1 MISPENENKPVLSLE
16 EFAEIYSNESTTKKQ
31 SGPVNHQDK
40 VNYGDQ
46 AKSVEFVE
54 KLLNDHNI
62 EFQRKDKQS
71 ETIFEMKQCPKNDQ
85 HLKKSWVKVDQQGNV
100 TAGCQKESCK
110 WGYPSF
116 HHDLTRKWPQSS
128 KEILELNKEQE
139 ELNGMSGLHW
149 ITNKNGTKVLVPNLH
164 NVATFLAN
172 KSYQIWFDVFL
183 RKIKYSDLE
192 SDNSANW
199 EDRQTLKLIKDLQQY
214 DGLRRIGRDVV
225 DQGVNHYAFSR
236 ERNEL
241 TEWLDSLLWDGHS
254 RLNTWLRDYCGAED
268 TAFVREAG
276 RCWLLAAVYRAY
288 EAGYKF
294 DHMLVLEGEQGIGKS
309 TVFEILAGNWFDEL
323 GKFDGKDSAEK
334 LAGVWIVEIAE
345 LAGLKKSDVE
355 TVKSFLTVRS
365 DRYRPPYGRRVEEF
379 PRTCVFGGTTNS
391 DTYLN
396 DSTGNRRFWPIR
408 CDRIHIPALRQDRDQ
423 LIAEAVQCYRQGESL
438 LLSNKAQ
445 DEAKKAQEDR
455 YACDPWEG
463 QVSDYVNL
471 QKSVT
476 MEEIMI
482 HALKI
487 EHHKEWNRGDTIRIG
502 NIMKKLGWERRRP
515 KIDGVRGYVYYPP
528 EA

>member
-1 MISPENENKPVLSLE
+1 MIPLENETFRSLE
-16 EFAEIYSNESTTKKQ
+16 EFAEAYSNESISSKR
-31 SGPVNHQDK
+31 SERGNHQSR
-40 VNYGDQ
+40 VNYGDH
-46 AKSVEFVE
+46 AVSAEFVE
-54 KLLNDHNI
+54 KLLDEHDI
-62 EFQRKDKQS
+62 EFQRKNKQG
-71 ETIFEMKQCPKNDQ
+71 ETIFELKKCPKNDQ
-85 HLKKSWVKVDQQGNV
+85 HFKKAWVKVDKQGDV
-100 TAGCQKESCK
+100 TAGCHKESCK

-116 HHDLTRKWPQSS
+116 HYELAGKWPQSS
-128 KEILELNKEQE
+128 KEIQELSKEQE

-149 ITNKNGTKVLVPNLH
+149 MTNKQGKEVLVPNLH
-164 NVATFLAN
+164 NVATLLAN

-183 RKIKYSDLE
+183 RKIKYSDVE
-192 SDNSANW
+192 SGNSANW
-199 EDRQTLKLIKDLQQY
+199 EDRQTLKLVKDLQQY

-268 TAFVREAG
+268 TAFVSEAG

-288 EAGYKF
+288 KAGYKF

-408 CDRIHIPALRQDRDQ
+408 CDRIHISALRQDRDQ

-455 YACDPWEG
+455 YACDPWER

-476 MEEIMI
+476 MDEIII

-487 EHHKEWNRGDTIRIG
+487 EHREKWYRGDPIRIG
-502 NIMKKLGWERRRP
+502 NIMKKLGWERRRTQ
-515 KIDGVRGYVYYPP
+515 IDGERGYAYYPP
-528 EA
+528 AA